1 MDDYVDLYDEVMELW
16 ERDLERLERLKQW
29 EKEMEEE
36 LQ

>member
-29 EKEMEEE
+29 EKEMEDE